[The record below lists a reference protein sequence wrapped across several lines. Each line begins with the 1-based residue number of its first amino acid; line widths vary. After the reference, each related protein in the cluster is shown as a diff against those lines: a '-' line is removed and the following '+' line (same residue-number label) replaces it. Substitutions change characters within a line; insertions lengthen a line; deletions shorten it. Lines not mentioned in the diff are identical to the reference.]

1 MTLLSPVF
9 YTVCVAVVVRSQLL
23 SQSNS
28 QNTGF
33 FFFSCCVWAPLPGS
47 PNGDEEDSD
56 DGNGDDIISNQ
67 GREYN
72 DEADDDGKCSD
83 V

>member
-1 MTLLSPVF
+1 MATPVTSSTL
-9 YTVCVAVVVRSQLL
+9 C
-23 SQSNS
+23 
-28 QNTGF
+28 
-33 FFFSCCVWAPLPGS
+33 
-47 PNGDEEDSD
+47 GDGD
-56 DGNGDDIISNQ
+56 DGDGDDGDGDDGDGDDGISNQ

>member
-1 MTLLSPVF
+1 MT
-9 YTVCVAVVVRSQLL
+9 
-23 SQSNS
+23 
-28 QNTGF
+28 
-33 FFFSCCVWAPLPGS
+33 GS